1 MNLSTEQAAQGILKV
16 INAQMAEGIRLVS
29 IKRGYDLRE
38 FAIVAFGGAG
48 PLHATSLADELGIKK
63 VIVPLNPG
71 VLSATG
77 LLSASIEHEETISIQ
92 KKLSDISL
100 SFLTSKLNE
109 LNKKCKA
116 VIQSE
121 TSKLM
126 SKEIRHFADVCYV
139 GQSYHLEIELKIYDK
154 ELMKNIYER
163 LFVRR
168 KIYYYYLFLW
178 VFLYRFQRSQMNTTL
193 IPNQFCS

>member
-1 MNLSTEQAAQGILKV
+1 ME
-16 INAQMAEGIRLVS
+16 
-29 IKRGYDLRE
+29 
-38 FAIVAFGGAG
+38 
-48 PLHATSLADELGIKK
+48 K

-77 LLSASIEHEETISIQ
+77 LLSASIEHEEAISIQ

-121 TSKLM
+121 TSKSM
-126 SKEIRHFADVCYV
+126 SKKISHFADVCYV
-139 GQSYHLEIELKIYDK
+139 GQSYHLEIELKINDK
-154 ELMKNIYER
+154 ELMKKIYEDFKLEHNR
-163 LFVRR
+163 VYGHSTDSPI
-168 KIYYYYLFLW
+168 KIINL
-178 VFLYRFQRSQMNTTL
+178 RSVHSVSSNDESKFTSKNENNGNINKNIEIFTEIFINIL
-193 IPNQFCS
+193 VILL